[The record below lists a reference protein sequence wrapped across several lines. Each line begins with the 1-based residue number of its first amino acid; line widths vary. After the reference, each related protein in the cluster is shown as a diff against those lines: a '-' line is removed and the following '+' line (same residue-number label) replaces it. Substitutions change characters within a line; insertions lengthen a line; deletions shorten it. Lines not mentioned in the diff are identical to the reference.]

1 MTDDTDAAS
10 HPMQRDMTV
19 TVVVP
24 TRNSARTLAA
34 CLRSLQDQSYS
45 CRVVVVD
52 NASTDATGAIA
63 AAWADELLHAGSER
77 SAQRNIG
84 ARRYPADVV
93 GFIDS
98 DMVLDPH
105 VVEEAVAAIAAGAGA
120 VIVPERTV
128 GEGYWTQVRA
138 FERSF
143 YDGADGIEAARFY
156 RSDVFTETGG
166 FDEVLTGCEDID
178 LTIEARRIAPVVR
191 IRARIDHD
199 EGHLGYVVACRKKA
213 YYAEGVRRYLAKRG
227 VAMLPAAF
235 DRPWLR
241 RPKALLSPQGVGL
254 LALKAGE
261 VMAVGSNLEG
271 SGWVADAPDQTA
283 LAAPAPRLTVQAD
296 PGVSR

>member
-10 HPMQRDMTV
+10 YPMRRDLTV

-34 CLRSLQDQSYS
+34 CLRSLRDQSYP

-52 NASTDATGAIA
+52 NASTDATCAIA
-63 AAWADELLHAGSER
+63 GTWADELLHAGPER
-77 SAQRNIG
+77 SAQRNVG

-98 DMVLDPH
+98 DMVLHPQ
-105 VVEEAVAAIAAGAGA
+105 VVEEAVVAIAAGAGA

-128 GEGYWTQVRA
+128 GEGFWTQVRA

-156 RSDVFTETGG
+156 RVDVFTQAGG
-166 FDEVLTGCEDID
+166 FDETLTGPEDID
-178 LTIEARRIAPVVR
+178 LTVEARRIAPVVR

-199 EGHLGYVVACRKKA
+199 EGRLGYVEACRKKA
-213 YYAEGVRRYLAKRG
+213 YYAEGVRRYVAKRG
-227 VAMLPAAF
+227 VAALRQASR
-235 DRPWLR
+235 RPWLKQPHRLVNR
-241 RPKALLSPQGVGL
+241 RGVGL

-261 VMAVGSNLEG
+261 AAAVCWTLVVAQARTVRVAGSWRTPVV
-271 SGWVADAPDQTA
+271 SGK
-283 LAAPAPRLTVQAD
+283 PRAE
-296 PGVSR
+296 